1 MKADRQLLL
10 TLGFQPAEIL
20 PVVIDSQNPFCQEA
34 GLESGKG
41 KGMYQL
47 CMGARRPARL
57 AGVRSRWPAA
67 LAWAPGL

>member
-20 PVVIDSQNPFCQEA
+20 PVVIDSQTPFCQEA

-41 KGMYQL
+41 MSQL
-47 CMGARRPARL
+47 CMGVTDL
-57 AGVRSRWPAA
+57 
-67 LAWAPGL
+67 PGWQV